1 MLAPGMGISN
11 PHNAPTYA
19 LRDEI
24 MTGAH
29 YVCYGHI

>member
-1 MLAPGMGISN
+1 MLAPGMGLSN
-11 PHNAPTYA
+11 PNNAPTCA

-24 MTGAH
+24 LTGAH